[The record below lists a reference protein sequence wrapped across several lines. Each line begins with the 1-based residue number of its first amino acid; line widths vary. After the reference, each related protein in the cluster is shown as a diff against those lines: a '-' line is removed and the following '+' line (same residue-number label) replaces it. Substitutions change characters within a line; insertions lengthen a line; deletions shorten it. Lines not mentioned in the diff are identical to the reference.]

1 MNMKKR
7 TLLSLLL
14 IGMMLALAACSG
26 SNQPTAQAASSA
38 GETDPANMPVETK
51 LAIGTLKLEG
61 TELAVSAEEAR
72 ELLPLWKAVKSLSTS
87 DTISSDEIQALYQQI
102 QETMSAEQ
110 TQAIEKMKLTT
121 DDLNTLMKD
130 LGIEARGGINGPQ
143 DLSETERATRVAQF
157 QARNQ
162 AGGGDGGPGGGPAG
176 GPGGEPG
183 MMMPPDG
190 GAGFQGGGFQQ
201 TPGAGGMTTRRSP
214 GMNSLFI
221 DPLIQLLEERANS

>member
-38 GETDPANMPVETK
+38 DETDPANMPVETK

-87 DTISSDEIQALYQQI
+87 DTISSDEIQALYQ
-102 QETMSAEQ
+102 
-110 TQAIEKMKLTT
+110 
-121 DDLNTLMKD
+121 
-130 LGIEARGGINGPQ
+130 
-143 DLSETERATRVAQF
+143 
-157 QARNQ
+157 
-162 AGGGDGGPGGGPAG
+162 
-176 GPGGEPG
+176 
-183 MMMPPDG
+183 
-190 GAGFQGGGFQQ
+190 
-201 TPGAGGMTTRRSP
+201 
-214 GMNSLFI
+214 NS
-221 DPLIQLLEERANS
+221 Q